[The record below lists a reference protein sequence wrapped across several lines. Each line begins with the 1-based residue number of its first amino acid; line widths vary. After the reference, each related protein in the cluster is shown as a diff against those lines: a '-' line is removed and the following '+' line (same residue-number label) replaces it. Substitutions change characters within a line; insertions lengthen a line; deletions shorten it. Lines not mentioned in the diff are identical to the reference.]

1 MSMNEFDNDSTVKPE
16 QRLSDGK
23 ESDAILLKLEQAK
36 KADNKESGEEG
47 FGVELVTMISEISS
61 VVDKN
66 KKTVLFQNNALVD
79 RMEND
84 LTSDLGKSFRSKDLS
99 EADLAEREFMP
110 ELEDQWIQN
119 EHRAQNLIGLKRVI
133 TVGILLLMSAGIWA
147 LINLDNEDASSAIIT
162 ELDLIK
168 ATPEI
173 VVSKEERAKQYEQD
187 QVSIASSVKGFLEAS
202 DVEERAKFCRNPEA
216 TLSKMQGYY
225 IKDRLFTIYQFH
237 EIVESFNVR
246 VLGKDVSIVKALVNN
261 LDEDAEEKFQT
272 ENLLLER
279 QEDGSHHVDWET
291 AVGYQPNDWAKFRL
305 SRSTEPQVFR
315 VEVEERIDHGPYLY
329 DYGDD
334 RKYEAYKIKIR
345 GDSENFLLAYAKI
358 GSEVNEKINGIV
370 LKDRLKNSRPKFIA
384 PMILK
389 VVFPKNAESDQCV
402 EIIEV
407 VSDTW
412 FLP

>member
-1 MSMNEFDNDSTVKPE
+1 MNEFDNDSTVKPE
-16 QRLSDGK
+16 QHLSDGK
-23 ESDAILLKLEQAK
+23 ETDAILLKPEQVK

-61 VVDKN
+61 VVDKD

-99 EADLAEREFMP
+99 EADLTEREFMP

-119 EHRAQNLIGLKRVI
+119 QHRKPNQIWLKRIITIGVI
-133 TVGILLLMSAGIWA
+133 LLMSAGCWA
-147 LINLDNEDASSAIIT
+147 LMNLGNDE
-162 ELDLIK
+162 
-168 ATPEI
+168 
-173 VVSKEERAKQYEQD
+173 VSKKELAQLEVIEDTKEVELSRAERAIEYDRD
-187 QVSIASSVKGFLEAS
+187 QVSIFKSIKGYLEAS
-202 DVEERAKFCRNPEA
+202 SIEERAKFCRYPEA
-216 TLSKMQGYY
+216 TRTKMQDFYNSKRPF
-225 IKDRLFTIYQFH
+225 ITYQFQ
-237 EIVESFNVR
+237 EVAETFDIK
-246 VLGKDVSIVKALVNN
+246 VLGKEVTVAAARVNN
-261 LDEDAEEKFQT
+261 IDKETEEKFQT
-272 ENLLLER
+272 ENLLLEK
-279 QEDGSHHVDWET
+279 QEDGSHLIDWET
-291 AVGYQPNDWAKFRL
+291 AVGYQPNDWAKFRE
-305 SRSTEPQVFR
+305 SRSTEPHVFR

-334 RKYEAYKIKIR
+334 IKYQAYKIKIR
-345 GDSENFLLAYAKI
+345 GDSENYLLAYAKI
-358 GSEVNEKINGIV
+358 GSEVTEKINGIV
-370 LKDRLKNSRPKFIA
+370 LKDRVKSSRPKFIA